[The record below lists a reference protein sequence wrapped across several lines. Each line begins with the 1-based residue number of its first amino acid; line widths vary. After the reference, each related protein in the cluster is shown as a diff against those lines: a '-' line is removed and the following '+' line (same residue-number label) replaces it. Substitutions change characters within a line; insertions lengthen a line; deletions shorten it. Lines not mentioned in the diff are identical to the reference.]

1 MNIKDRVRGSLIG
14 GAAGDAL
21 GYVVEFSSESTIFR
35 QYGEKGLRRY
45 RISPTIHKAIISDDT
60 QMTLFTAAAM
70 IVYDELK
77 KTGLSVPLREYANIA
92 YQDWLITQEMTYE
105 EASTKVI
112 KDSPDYP
119 DGFISVVIKDV
130 PELFQRRTPVVTSLN
145 ALQTRRDQRV
155 NHEHADSFIA
165 SKVNDSHDCGAITR
179 IAPLGMVKK
188 TDDIASVAIEA
199 AECAAITH
207 SHPLGYMPASVLAEI
222 IYRIL
227 YNDEELSLKEIVE
240 KSMTDVAGIFRD
252 EEDIDKLVNIVNQAV
267 KLSENDDADLDNIH
281 QLGEGWFAEE
291 VLAIAIYCA
300 LKYKDDF
307 SECIITAVN
316 FNGDSDSAAAIAG
329 NILGAYIGY
338 DAIDH
343 KWKEQL
349 EISDVIL
356 NVADYLTDTIE

>member
-21 GYVVEFSSESTIFR
+21 GYIVEFSSESTIFR
-35 QYGEKGLRRY
+35 QYGEKGVRRY
-45 RISPTIHKAIISDDT
+45 RISPNSHKAIISDDT

-77 KTGLSVPLREYANIA
+77 KTGLSAPLRDYANIA
-92 YQDWLITQEMTYE
+92 YQDWLITQEMTFE

-130 PELFQRRTPVVTSLN
+130 PELFQRRTPVVTCLN
-145 ALQTRRDQRV
+145 ALQARRDQRV
-155 NHEHADSFIA
+155 NHEHVESFIQ
-165 SKVNDSHDCGAITR
+165 SKINNANDGGGITR
-179 IAPLGMVKK
+179 VAPLGMVKK
-188 TDDIASVAIEA
+188 RDDIASVAFEA

-207 SHPLGYMPASVLAEI
+207 SHPLGYMPAAVLAEI

-227 YNDEELSLKEIVE
+227 YNEEELTLKEIVE
-240 KSMTDVAGIFRD
+240 QSMADVAEIFR
-252 EEDIDKLVNIVNQAV
+252 EEQDIDKLVNIVSKAV
-267 KLSENDDADLDNIH
+267 KLSENDDTDLNNIH
-281 QLGEGWFAEE
+281 QFGEGWYADE
-291 VLAIAIYCA
+291 VLVTAIYCA
-300 LKYKDDF
+300 LKYQDDF

-316 FNGDSDSAAAIAG
+316 QNGDSDSAAAIAG

-338 DAIDH
+338 DAIDNR
-343 KWKEQL
+343 WKEQL
-349 EISDVIL
+349 EIADVIT
-356 NVADYLTDTIE
+356 NVADLLADTIE

>member
-21 GYVVEFSSESTIFR
+21 GYIIEFSRESTIFR
-35 QYGEKGLRRY
+35 QYGEKGVRRY
-45 RISPTIHKAIISDDT
+45 RISPNSHKAIISDDT

-77 KTGLSVPLREYANIA
+77 KTGLSAPLRDYANIA

-130 PELFQRRTPVVTSLN
+130 PELFQRRAPGLTCLN
-145 ALQTRRDQRV
+145 ALQTRREQRI
-155 NHEHADSFIA
+155 NHEHIDSYIK
-165 SKVNDSHDCGAITR
+165 SKINNSKGCGSVMR

-188 TDDIASVAIEA
+188 CDDIAAVAIEA

-207 SHPLGYMPASVLAEI
+207 CHPLGYLSSAVLAEI

-227 YNDEELSLKEIVE
+227 YNDDQLTLKEIVE
-240 KSMTDVAGIFRD
+240 KSTGHVAEVFRD
-252 EEDIDKLVNIVNQAV
+252 EKHLDELVNIINKAV
-267 KLSENDDADLDNIH
+267 KLSENDDTDLNNIH
-281 QLGEGWFAEE
+281 QLGEGWIAEE
-291 VLAIAIYCA
+291 ALAIAIYCV
-300 LKYKDDF
+300 LKYQDDF

-316 FNGDSDSAAAIAG
+316 HNGDSDSTGAIAG

-338 DAIDH
+338 DAIDN
-343 KWKEQL
+343 KWKEEL
-349 EISDVIL
+349 EIAHVITD
-356 NVADYLTDTIE
+356 VADLLADTIE

>member
-21 GYVVEFSSESTIFR
+21 GYIVEFSRESTIFR

-45 RISPTIHKAIISDDT
+45 RINPTSHKAIISDDT

-70 IVYDELK
+70 IVHDDLS
-77 KTGLSVPLREYANIA
+77 KTGLSAPLREYANIA

-130 PELFQRRTPVVTSLN
+130 PELFQRRTPMVTCLN

-155 NHEHADSFIA
+155 NHEHANSYIA
-165 SKVNDSHDCGAITR
+165 SEINNANDSGGIMR
-179 IAPLGMVKK
+179 VAPIGMVKK
-188 TDDIASVAIEA
+188 CDDIASVAIEA

-207 SHPLGYMPASVLAEI
+207 SHPIGYMSAAVLAQI

-227 YNDEELSLKEIVE
+227 YNDEQLDLKAIVE
-240 KSMTDVAGIFRD
+240 KTIENVAEVFRD
-252 EEDIDKLVNIVNQAV
+252 EQDIDQLVNIVNKAV
-267 KLSENDDADLDNIH
+267 KLSENDDPDLDNIH
-281 QLGEGWFAEE
+281 QFGEGWYADE
-291 VLAIAIYCA
+291 VLATAIYCA

-316 FNGDSDSAAAIAG
+316 QNGDSDTAASIAG

-338 DAIDH
+338 DAIDSR
-343 KWKEQL
+343 WKEQL
-349 EISDVIL
+349 EIADVII
-356 NVADYLTDTIE
+356 NVADALADTIE

>member
-1 MNIKDRVRGSLIG
+1 MNTKDRVRGSLIG

-21 GYVVEFSSESTIFR
+21 GYVVEFSRESTIFR

-77 KTGLSVPLREYANIA
+77 KAGLSAPLREYANIA

-155 NHEHADSFIA
+155 NHEHVDSFIA
-165 SKVNDSHDCGAITR
+165 SKVNNSHDCGAITR

-207 SHPLGYMPASVLAEI
+207 SHPLGYMSASAFAEI

-227 YNDEELSLKEIVE
+227 YNDEALSLKEIVE
-240 KSMTDVAGIFRD
+240 NSMADVADIFRD
-252 EEDIDKLVNIVNQAV
+252 EADIDKLMPKRCSRSRSIA
-267 KLSENDDADLDNIH
+267 LSSIRMIFPSASSPLSIST
-281 QLGEGWFAEE
+281 ATATPPPRSP
-291 VLAIAIYCA
+291 AISSART
-300 LKYKDDF
+300 
-307 SECIITAVN
+307 SVMTRSIIS
-316 FNGDSDSAAAIAG
+316 GKSSWR
-329 NILGAYIGY
+329 L
-338 DAIDH
+338 
-343 KWKEQL
+343 L
-349 EISDVIL
+349 M
-356 NVADYLTDTIE
+356 

>member
-21 GYVVEFSSESTIFR
+21 GYIIEFSRESTIFR
-35 QYGEKGLRRY
+35 QYGEKGVRRY
-45 RISPTIHKAIISDDT
+45 RISPNSHKAIISDDT

-77 KTGLSVPLREYANIA
+77 KTGLSAPLRDYANIA

-130 PELFQRRTPVVTSLN
+130 PELFQRRAPGLTCLN
-145 ALQTRRDQRV
+145 ALQTRREQRI
-155 NHEHADSFIA
+155 NHEHIDSYIK
-165 SKVNDSHDCGAITR
+165 SKINNSKGCGSVMR
-179 IAPLGMVKK
+179 IAPLGMIKK
-188 TDDIASVAIEA
+188 RDDIAAVAIEA

-207 SHPLGYMPASVLAEI
+207 CHPLGYLSSAVLAEI

-227 YNDEELSLKEIVE
+227 YNDDQLTLKEIVE
-240 KSMTDVAGIFRD
+240 KSMGHVAEVFRD
-252 EEDIDKLVNIVNQAV
+252 EKHLDELVNIIDKAV
-267 KLSENDDADLDNIH
+267 KLSENDDTDLNNIH
-281 QLGEGWFAEE
+281 QLGEGWIAEE
-291 VLAIAIYCA
+291 ALAIAIYCA
-300 LKYKDDF
+300 LKYQDDF

-316 FNGDSDSAAAIAG
+316 HNGDSDSTGAIAG

-338 DAIDH
+338 DAIDN
-343 KWKEQL
+343 KWKEEL
-349 EISDVIL
+349 EIAHVITD
-356 NVADYLTDTIE
+356 VADLLADTIE